1 MDGKESKAR
10 GSSSDRMLS
19 VLDRFTADS
28 PAWTV
33 EDLQVELECSRA
45 TTYRYVRALVEVGLL
60 AAAAGGTYVL
70 GPRIIELD
78 RQIRLCDPLVI
89 AAKDVMVRVKE
100 EMQANL
106 MLCSF
111 YGDKVMSVHQEWV
124 DPKIESSYE
133 RGRPMPLFRGATA
146 KTILANLP
154 TYQQRALLQRYGEEI
169 AEAGLGKTWD
179 EFRKHLKGF
188 RQDHA
193 LVSWGEIDPTLVGI
207 GAPIF
212 FEEGQVTGSLS
223 FIVRSARLG
232 EERVQGL
239 RRAVSD
245 AAAEIS
251 GRLGMVTSSSATGQY
266 VARPP
271 RRGS

>member
-1 MDGKESKAR
+1 MGEKDGKGR

-19 VLDRFTADS
+19 VLDRFTADA

-33 EDLQVELECSRA
+33 EGLQVELECSRA

-89 AAKDVMVRVKE
+89 AAKDVMVRVKQ

-154 TYQQRALLQRYGEEI
+154 TYQQRALLQRYGDEI

-179 EFRKHLKGF
+179 EFRKHLKSF

-193 LVSWGEIDPTLVGI
+193 IVSWGEIDPTLVGI

-223 FIVRSARLG
+223 FILRKARLSD
-232 EERVQGL
+232 ERVEDL
-239 RRAVSD
+239 REAVS
-245 AAAEIS
+245 AAAVEIS
-251 GRLGMVTSSSATGQY
+251 GRLGMVTSSSATGQH

-271 RRGS
+271 RRNS